1 MRVFHKI
8 TNAKIPLS
16 GGRACKESERSDGM
30 EREKEREPY
39 ELALTSRLSEL
50 EICNE
55 RYRIVLE
62 QSDIKVFEYS
72 IPDGSLC
79 YCTSFEEIF
88 GIDASHVTM
97 PQSILEH
104 QTLHP
109 DDAQAFQ
116 ALFEKICHGAP
127 AGECE
132 FRIKGKGGDYSW
144 YRIRIKTIFDDK
156 NTPIRAVGQ
165 ICDITFQKHELQD
178 LMQKAQHDELTGL
191 LNKAATQ
198 QLAENSLKGNSVCA
212 LYIIDVDHFKNINDS
227 LGHMFGDTVLAE
239 VGVCLRKLFRS
250 TDIIGRIGG
259 DEFMVLM
266 RDVKDFSLVLEKAE
280 ALNQCL
286 NHTFS
291 DPLGNHRISGSIGV
305 AVYPK
310 DGDNY
315 NDLFQKADVALY
327 NAKRGGRN
335 SCVIYDDTES
345 ENLEVA
351 NIKAVP
357 AFFPAS
363 SLASCCSEMLP
374 YILDVLFH
382 ADDINHVLYIILKYI
397 GEQFFLSRVYLFL
410 YRPVSSL
417 PSGFLEWRASGI
429 CPECEELLQY
439 AEKSDDLF
447 LKSFQ
452 NEILCCS
459 EVANL
464 SEPYRSFYREF
475 GTHATLQVAF
485 REGSALK
492 GCIGFDDC
500 TQERFWTQEEMD
512 ILISAARLIS
522 TFVEKEET
530 ELQLQCAY
538 DSAKTIMESVPGYC
552 YLIDPGTY
560 HILYANQKMLRSA
573 IAPEPDDRCYT
584 VFGNGI
590 SPCEDCP
597 LRFAYPVKHKIV
609 RNGMLTLASSSKIQ
623 WPECE
628 NAVLVCCR
636 ELN

>member
-1 MRVFHKI
+1 MKRK
-8 TNAKIPLS
+8 
-16 GGRACKESERSDGM
+16 
-30 EREKEREPY
+30 KERDQH
-39 ELALTSRLSEL
+39 ELTLNARLKEL

-55 RYRIVLE
+55 RYQIVLE
-62 QSDIKVFEYS
+62 QSDIKVFEYR
-72 IPDGSLC
+72 IQDGSLC

-88 GIDASHVTM
+88 GIAAPNVTM
-97 PQSILEH
+97 PQSILERH
-104 QTLHP
+104 VLHP
-109 DDAQAFQ
+109 DDTAEFQ

-127 AGECE
+127 DGECE
-132 FRIKGKGGDYSW
+132 FRVKGDVGNYSW
-144 YRIRIKTIFDDK
+144 YRIRIKTIFNDE
-156 NTPIRAVGQ
+156 NNPVRAVGQ
-165 ICDITFQKHELQD
+165 ICDITCQKHELQD

-239 VGVCLRKLFRS
+239 VGGCLRKLFRS

-266 RDVKDFSLVLEKAE
+266 RNVKDFSLVLEKAE

-315 NDLFQKADVALY
+315 NDLFQKADIALY

-335 SCVIYDDTES
+335 SCVIYSDDTET
-345 ENLEVA
+345 ENLEA
-351 NIKAVP
+351 PNFKAVP
-357 AFFPAS
+357 GFFPVRRSPAS

-374 YILDVLFH
+374 YILDILFH
-382 ADDINHVLYIILKYI
+382 ADELNHVLYILLKYI

-410 YRPVSSL
+410 SRPISSL

-439 AEKSDDLF
+439 AEKNDRLF

-464 SEPYRSFYREF
+464 SEPYRSFYRAF

-485 REGSALK
+485 RESGALK

-500 TQERFWTQEEMD
+500 TQERLWTQEELD
-512 ILISAARLIS
+512 ILVSSARLIGA
-522 TFVEKEET
+522 FIEKEQSA
-530 ELQLQCAY
+530 LQLRSAY
-538 DSAKTIMESVPGYC
+538 ESAKTIMESVPDYC
-552 YLIDPGTY
+552 YLIDSDTY
-560 HILYANQKMLRSA
+560 RILYANQKMIRLA
-573 IAPEPDDRCYT
+573 AAPESNDRCYT
-584 VFGNGI
+584 LFGNGVT
-590 SPCEDCP
+590 PCADCP
-597 LRFAYPVKHKIV
+597 LRFTKPVKHRMI
-609 RNGMLTLASSSKIQ
+609 REGTLTLASCSKIQ
-623 WPECE
+623 WSECG